1 MNRTLAILADGQD
14 PAIKRQMIRRVAAL
28 MSNARYLR
36 ESRSEHMVAV
46 ARQGW
51 SMQRLETVFALSAFY
66 LLVLGPLASSARGR
80 GETMWRGVPIHY
92 GDLIVFDDDRAR
104 KIRAVQASFSAIAAR
119 IPGGLETVSANQAAD
134 VIFRLHRALNGDGEN
149 RPMD

>member
-14 PAIKRQMIRRVAAL
+14 PAIKRQMIRRVATL

-36 ESRSEHMVAV
+36 ETRAEYLAAV

-80 GETMWRGVPIHY
+80 GETMWRGVPIQY
-92 GDLIVFDDDRAR
+92 GDLIVFDDERAR
-104 KIRAVQASFSAIAAR
+104 KVRAAQASFSAIAAR
-119 IPGGLETVSANQAAD
+119 VPGGLETVSANQAAD
-134 VIFRLHRALNGDGEN
+134 IIFRLHRASNGDGEN
-149 RPMD
+149 RPLD